1 MPERS
6 QVGPNRSPGTPTH
19 KLNTLLP
26 GTASRK
32 GNQGVPMEGRK
43 AHGAELGIFTDIQGA
58 TYLVRA
64 PQDLRSEPGVS
75 AAAGAAAGE
84 TGTRDSFLQKEER
97 VEPGVQRLRL
107 QATEFLRA
115 PLGSDSRLMILGVD
129 GCAMPTAGSSAATPA
144 LPQHWRV
151 PSHPSHGS
159 TPTPPSS
166 CHLRPADRRL
176 PLLQP

>member
-1 MPERS
+1 MD
-6 QVGPNRSPGTPTH
+6 Q
-19 KLNTLLP
+19 
-26 GTASRK
+26 
-32 GNQGVPMEGRK
+32 
-43 AHGAELGIFTDIQGA
+43 AHNAGLGIFTAIQEA

-64 PQDLRSEPGVS
+64 PQDLRAGPGVAA
-75 AAAGAAAGE
+75 AAAGAAARE
-84 TGTRDSFLQKEER
+84 TGARDSFLQREER
-97 VEPGVQRLRL
+97 VEPGVQGSACRPPNSGACRGT
-107 QATEFLRA
+107 TEVGLTTTHDS
-115 PLGSDSRLMILGVD
+115 GSGWM
-129 GCAMPTAGSSAATPA
+129 CNANAGSSGATPA